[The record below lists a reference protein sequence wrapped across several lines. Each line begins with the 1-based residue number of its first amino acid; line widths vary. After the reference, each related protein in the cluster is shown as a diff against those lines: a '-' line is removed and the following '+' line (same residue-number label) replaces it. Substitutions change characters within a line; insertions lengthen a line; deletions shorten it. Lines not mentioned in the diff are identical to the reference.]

1 MSILTLM
8 GKKKPNT
15 LMLGLS
21 NDTILRG
28 VL

>member
-1 MSILTLM
+1 MSILTFI

-21 NDTILRG
+21 KDTILRG